1 MEKRAKKFLTIV
13 AIVPLILGFIVDTPQ
28 NIIEGFYNIFTG
40 SDVLIVDYIAVG
52 GLGATLINVGF
63 VVLVSLIILVVS
75 KADMNGAAFA
85 SVFLMGSFSFF
96 GKNILNIWPILIGT
110 LLYAKITKESY
121 RDIVHMSLLATSF
134 APLFT
139 ELIKFLPIPLV
150 PSVIIS
156 FIISASVGFVIK
168 PVARHLLKM
177 HEGFILYNIG
187 FSIGILSTL
196 IVSLMRSYGYQAQ
209 SQLILDSGN
218 TVTYTIALSLFFALL
233 MYNAFYLN
241 PKVLG
246 KYKILLKETGYLDHD
261 FLIKYGFDTTLL
273 NMSVNGFFS
282 LFYVLVIAKGELN
295 GPIIGAI
302 LTVVGFSGYGKHLF
316 NIAPIFIGVFLGSL
330 TKTWSANEPAILFAA
345 LFGTSLA
352 PLSGYYGFFWGIIAS
367 FINSSVVMNS
377 GQLHLGMNLYNTG
390 FSTGIVASVMV
401 PILQKF
407 INKRGKPRNRYY

>member
-13 AIVPLILGFIVDTPQ
+13 AIAPLILGFIVDSPQ
-28 NIIEGFYNIFTG
+28 NILDGIYKIITG
-40 SDVLIVDYIAVG
+40 SDVLIVDYIAIG
-52 GLGATLINVGF
+52 GLGATLVNVGI
-63 VVLVSLIILVVS
+63 VTLVSLIILVVS

-96 GKNILNIWPILIGT
+96 GKNIINIWPILCGT
-110 LLYAKITKESY
+110 FIYAKVTKESY

-139 ELIKFLPIPLV
+139 ELIKFIPIPII
-150 PSVIIS
+150 PSIIVS

-196 IVSLMRSYGYQAQ
+196 IVSIMRSYGYEPQT
-209 SQLILDSGN
+209 QLILDKGN
-218 TVTYTIALSLFFALL
+218 TAVYAVTLCVFFSLL
-233 MYNAFYLN
+233 MFNAFYLN
-241 PKVLG
+241 PHVIG
-246 KYKILLKETGYLDHD
+246 KYKILLGETGYLDHD
-261 FLIKYGFDTTLL
+261 FLMKYGFDTTLF
-273 NMSVNGFFS
+273 NMSINGFIS
-282 LFYVLVIAKGELN
+282 LFYVIFIAKGELN

-302 LTVVGFSGYGKHLF
+302 LTVVGFSGYGKHLW
-316 NIAPIFIGVFLGSL
+316 NILPIFIGVYLGSL
-330 TKTWSANEPAILFAA
+330 TKTWSVNEPAILFAA

-352 PLSGYYGFFWGIIAS
+352 PLSGYYGFFWGVVAS

-390 FSTGIVASVMV
+390 FSTGIVATVMV

-407 INKRGKPRNRYY
+407 IHKRGQPRNRYY